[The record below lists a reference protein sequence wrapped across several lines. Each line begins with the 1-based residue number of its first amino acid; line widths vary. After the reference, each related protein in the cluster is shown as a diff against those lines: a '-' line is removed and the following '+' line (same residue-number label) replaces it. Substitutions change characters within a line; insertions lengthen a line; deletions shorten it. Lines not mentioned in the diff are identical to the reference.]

1 MDAVEVPQV
10 HTVEK
15 VAPVP
20 QLTVQDTD
28 QLFPT
33 QPREHHLAV
42 LGCEFSNRR
51 TVETVRRFENFHT
64 MTARWCSWGWGG
76 NKCSRQE
83 VVRQVAVVL
92 TQEVVRQVLVP
103 FVLMPKAR
111 LVMRDGA
118 KFKDQ
123 LHQAVMD
130 GEES

>member
-83 VVRQVAVVL
+83 VVRQVYNGKLQSPPMTLDTALGEYAAYKAGEGVRDKGCCPAY
-92 TQEVVRQVLVP
+92 QEAAQRP
-103 FVLMPKAR
+103 
-111 LVMRDGA
+111 
-118 KFKDQ
+118 
-123 LHQAVMD
+123 
-130 GEES
+130 